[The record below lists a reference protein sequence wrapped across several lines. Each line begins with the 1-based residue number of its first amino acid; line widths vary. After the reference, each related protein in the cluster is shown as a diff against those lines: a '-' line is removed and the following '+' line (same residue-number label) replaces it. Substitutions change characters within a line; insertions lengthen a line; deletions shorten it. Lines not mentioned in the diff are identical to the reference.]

1 MKIISFVTPF
11 SNVRYSSQRLVVHCI
26 SCIVIERHQSDVIEK
41 MFTSVQKGKVFKPFG
56 FNLLCL
62 LPFLR
67 SRLAGWMV

>member
-1 MKIISFVTPF
+1 MKITSF
-11 SNVRYSSQRLVVHCI
+11 
-26 SCIVIERHQSDVIEK
+26 IERHQSDVIEK